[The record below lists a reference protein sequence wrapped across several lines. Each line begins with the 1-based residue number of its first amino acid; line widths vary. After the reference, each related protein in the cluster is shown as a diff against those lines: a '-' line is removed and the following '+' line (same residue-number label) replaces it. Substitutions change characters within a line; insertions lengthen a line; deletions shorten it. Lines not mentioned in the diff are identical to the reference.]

1 FQLAHDRDA
10 GGLVTRLFMNTWA
23 EIYGRPYHGSR
34 SAPTDAKPTSDRVLA
49 GQAFSEHVFTRPFA
63 PPDQRKVVTLAGI
76 DGYPEIPA
84 ARYHQPAPST
94 AGDVPEGASTL
105 DELAPD
111 AIDTVF
117 TLDHTDANQHVNS
130 LVYVRLFLDAARRRL
145 AANNQP

>member
-1 FQLAHDRDA
+1 
-10 GGLVTRLFMNTWA
+10 
-23 EIYGRPYHGSR
+23 
-34 SAPTDAKPTSDRVLA
+34 
-49 GQAFSEHVFTRPFA
+49 
-63 PPDQRKVVTLAGI
+63 PDQRKVVTLAGI
-76 DGYPEIPA
+76 DGYPEIPD

-145 AANNQP
+145 AANNQPAMLRNTAFDIAYRKPCFAGERVRAHMRLFGHGNIVGGAGFVAVPGEEARPRCYIRALFGP